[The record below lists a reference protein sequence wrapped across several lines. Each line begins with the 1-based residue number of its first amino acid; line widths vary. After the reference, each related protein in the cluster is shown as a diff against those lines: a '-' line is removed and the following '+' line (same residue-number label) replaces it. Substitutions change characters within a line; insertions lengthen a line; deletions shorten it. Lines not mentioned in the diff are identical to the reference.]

1 MEIASNKGVIADAS
15 TPAGRAGM
23 SESEWREAIKFD
35 STDTGWVIM
44 SIGMAIGAGIVF
56 LPVQVGLM
64 GLWVFLLSS
73 VIGYP
78 AMYLFQRLFI
88 NTLAESPE
96 CKDYP
101 SVISGY
107 LGKNWGILLGALYFV
122 MLVIWMFVYS
132 TAITNDSASYLHTFG
147 VTEGL
152 LSDSPF
158 YGLVLI
164 CILVAISSRGEKLLF
179 KISTGMVLT
188 KLLVVA
194 ALGVSMVGMW
204 HLYNVG
210 SLPPLGLLVK
220 NAIITLPF
228 TLTSIL
234 FIQTLSPMVI
244 SYRSR
249 EKSIEVARHKALRA
263 MNIAFGILFVTVF
276 FYAVSFTLAMGH
288 DEAVKAYEQ
297 NISALALAAA
307 VAAAELEGPVE
318 RVEAWVSPNLMKN
331 GLGVTVPGTGMVGL
345 PIAAALGA
353 LGGNANA
360 GLEVLKDATAQAI
373 ADAKALLAAGKVSV
387 KIQEPCNEILFSRA
401 KVWNGEKWACVT
413 IVGGHTNIVHIET
426 HNGVVFTQQA
436 CVAEGEQESPLTVL
450 SRTTLAEILK
460 FVNEVPFA
468 AIRFILDSA
477 KLNCALSQEG
487 LSGKWGLHIGAT
499 LEKQCERGL
508 LAKDLSSSIVIRT
521 SAASDARM
529 GGATLP
535 AMSNSGS
542 GNQGITATMPVVVV
556 AEHFGADDE
565 RLARALMLSH
575 LSAIYIHNQL
585 PRLSALCAA
594 TTAAMGAAAG
604 MAWLVDGRYE
614 TISMAISSMI
624 GDVSGM
630 ICDGASNSCAMK
642 VSTSASAAWK
652 AVLMALD
659 DTAVTGNEGIVAHDV
674 EQSIA
679 NLCALASHSMQ
690 QTDRQIIEI
699 MASKAR

>member
-1 MEIASNKGVIADAS
+1 
-15 TPAGRAGM
+15 M
-23 SESEWREAIKFD
+23 SEQINPLWNHFIRA
-35 STDTGWVIM
+35 
-44 SIGMAIGAGIVF
+44 
-56 LPVQVGLM
+56 VQEEVK
-64 GLWVFLLSS
+64 
-73 VIGYP
+73 P
-78 AMYLFQRLFI
+78 
-88 NTLAESPE
+88 
-96 CKDYP
+96 
-101 SVISGY
+101 
-107 LGKNWGILLGALYFV
+107 
-122 MLVIWMFVYS
+122 
-132 TAITNDSASYLHTFG
+132 
-147 VTEGL
+147 
-152 LSDSPF
+152 
-158 YGLVLI
+158 
-164 CILVAISSRGEKLLF
+164 
-179 KISTGMVLT
+179 
-188 KLLVVA
+188 
-194 ALGVSMVGMW
+194 ALGCTEPVS
-204 HLYNVG
+204 
-210 SLPPLGLLVK
+210 
-220 NAIITLPF
+220 
-228 TLTSIL
+228 
-234 FIQTLSPMVI
+234 
-244 SYRSR
+244 
-249 EKSIEVARHKALRA
+249 
-263 MNIAFGILFVTVF
+263 
-276 FYAVSFTLAMGH
+276 
-288 DEAVKAYEQ
+288 
-297 NISALALAAA
+297 LALACAMAA
-307 VAAAELEGPVE
+307 GQLDGEVT
-318 RVEAWVSPNLMKN
+318 RIEAWVSPNLMKN

-353 LGGNANA
+353 TGGNAHA
-360 GLEVLKDATAQAI
+360 GLEVLKDASAEALTR
-373 ADAKALLAAGKVSV
+373 AKALLNAGLVQV
-387 KIQEPCNEILFSRA
+387 KLQEPCEEILYSRA
-401 KVWNGEKWACVT
+401 CVYAGESSAMVT
-413 IVGGHTNIVHIET
+413 IAGGHTRVVEVVCQGET
-426 HNGVVFTQQA
+426 RFRLDDNQSQN
-436 CVAEGEQESPLTVL
+436 SDDPLEVL
-450 SRTTLAEILK
+450 STTTLSQILE
-460 FVNEVPFA
+460 FVEQVPFD
-468 AIRFILDSA
+468 AIRFILDA
-477 KLNCALSQEG
+477 GRLNDALSREG
-487 LSGKWGLHIGAT
+487 LRGNWGLHIGAT